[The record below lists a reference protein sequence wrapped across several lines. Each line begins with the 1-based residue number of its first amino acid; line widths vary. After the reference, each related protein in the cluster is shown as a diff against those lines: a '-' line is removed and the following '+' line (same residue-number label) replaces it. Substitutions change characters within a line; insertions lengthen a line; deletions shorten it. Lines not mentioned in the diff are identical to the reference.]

1 MPKARLY
8 KGQRL
13 SQLSF
18 RLLATTIP
26 FDISSLANMFKITV
40 TFALAL
46 LGSHLSMASPTPQD
60 SHLGKRCTAT
70 ISSASDVTAAN
81 LACTT
86 INIESFTMTAGET
99 LAITGLASGT
109 AVNLLGEVTFGV
121 SNWAGPLFEI
131 GTSSDS
137 GTFAFNGNGN
147 TFNGQGA
154 SYWDGE
160 GTNGGVTKPHPML
173 KIIKGGGTFKD
184 VTVLNSPAQAVS
196 VGNTATM
203 VVSAVTIDNSAGTA
217 KGHNTD
223 CFDVSASDLTI
234 TGSTCMNQDDCLAI
248 NKGSSIT
255 FSNNKCSG
263 GHGISIGSIASDKAV
278 SGVTISGN
286 TITNSVNGLRIKTD
300 SGATDASVTDVVYSG
315 NTASGITQYG
325 VVIEQDYENG
335 SPTGTPTNGV
345 TLGPV
350 TFSGTNTIAVSSGAE
365 QVYVLCGTECTG
377 TWDWSGLKTSG
388 GTAGSINYKSITG
401 YP

>member
-1 MPKARLY
+1 
-8 KGQRL
+8 
-13 SQLSF
+13 
-18 RLLATTIP
+18 
-26 FDISSLANMFKITV
+26 
-40 TFALAL
+40 
-46 LGSHLSMASPTPQD
+46 MASPTPEN

-86 INIESFTMTAGET
+86 INIEAFTMTAGET

-109 AVNLLGEVTFGV
+109 TVNLLGDVTFGV

-131 GTSSDS
+131 GASSDS

-147 TFNGQGA
+147 TFDGQGA

-173 KIIKGGGTFKD
+173 KITKGGGTFKD

-217 KGHNTD
+217 LGHNTD

-234 TGSTCMNQDDCLAI
+234 TGSTCKNQDDCLAI
-248 NKGSSIT
+248 NSGASIT
-255 FSNNKCSG
+255 FSDNTCSG
-263 GHGISIGSIASDKAV
+263 GHGISIGSIASDKVV

-286 TITNSVNGLRIKTD
+286 TITASVNGLRIKTD

-325 VVIEQDYENG
+325 VVIEQDYGQSFLMINVNG

-350 TFSGTNTIAVSSGAE
+350 TFSGTNTIAVSSDAE
-365 QVYVLCGTECTG
+365 QVYVLCGTGCTG

-388 GTAGSINYKSITG
+388 GTAGSINYDDITG

>member
-1 MPKARLY
+1 MLQISAA
-8 KGQRL
+8 
-13 SQLSF
+13 F
-18 RLLATTIP
+18 AAT
-26 FDISSLANMFKITV
+26 
-40 TFALAL
+40 ALAL
-46 LGSHLSMASPTPQD
+46 LGAQLAGASPSTALGA
-60 SHLGKRCTAT
+60 HFGKRCTAT
-70 ISSASDVTAAN
+70 IKSASDVTAAN

-86 INIESFTMTAGET
+86 INIESFTMTAGKT

-109 AVNLLGEVTFGV
+109 TVNLLGEVTFGV
-121 SNWAGPLFEI
+121 SNWAGPLFSI

-137 GTFAFNGNGN
+137 GTFTFNGNGN

-154 SYWDGE
+154 KYWDGK

-203 VVSAVTIDNSAGTA
+203 VVSAVTIDNSAGTSL
-217 KGHNTD
+217 GHNTD

-234 TGSTCMNQDDCLAI
+234 TGSTCKNQDDCLAI

-286 TITNSVNGLRIKTD
+286 TITNSVNALRIKTIY
-300 SGATDASVTDVVYSG
+300 GATDASVENVVYSG
-315 NTASGITQYG
+315 NTASGITSYG
-325 VVIEQDYENG
+325 VVIEQDYGDVDVIAENG
-335 SPTGTPTNGV
+335 SPNGTATNGV

-350 TFSGTNTIAVSSGAE
+350 TFSGTNTIAVSSGAK
-365 QVYVLCGTECTG
+365 QVYVLCGTKCTG
-377 TWDWSGLKTSG
+377 TWNWSGLKTSG
-388 GTAGSINYKSITG
+388 GSAGSSNYKSITG
-401 YP
+401 YTV

>member
-1 MPKARLY
+1 
-8 KGQRL
+8 
-13 SQLSF
+13 
-18 RLLATTIP
+18 
-26 FDISSLANMFKITV
+26 MFKITV

-46 LGSHLSMASPTPQD
+46 LGSHLSMASPTPEN

-86 INIESFTMTAGET
+86 INIESFTMTAGKT

-203 VVSAVTIDNSAGTA
+203 VVSAVTIN
-217 KGHNTD
+217 NTD

-263 GHGISIGSIASDKAV
+263 ANSLVGHGISIGSIASDKAV

-286 TITNSVNGLRIKTD
+286 TITDSVNGLRIKTVY
-300 SGATDASVTDVVYSG
+300 GATDASVKDVVYSG
-315 NTASGITQYG
+315 NTASGITSYG

-335 SPTGTPTNGV
+335 SPTGTPSNGV

-350 TFSGTNTIAVSSGAE
+350 TFSGTNTIAVSSGAKE
-365 QVYVLCGTECTG
+365 VYVLCGTECTG
-377 TWDWSGLKTSG
+377 TWNWSGLKTSG
-388 GTAGSINYKSITG
+388 GTAGSSNYDGITG
-401 YP
+401 YTV